1 MQSLH
6 VRDLMTSPVITVP
19 PPTRLPV
26 IKLFMHEK
34 RIHRL
39 PVVNRSRLVG
49 IITLGD
55 VRNAFPSDVPAIGA
69 MEARHALDRVRAA
82 DIMRTDVITVT
93 ADALLSEAALLM
105 LYHRIS
111 GLPVF
116 DGNQL
121 AGIITKSDI
130 CRAIVAGDIAF
141 SRRAL
146 ALQL

>member
-1 MQSLH
+1 MQSLR
-6 VRDLMTSPVITVP
+6 VRDLMTSPVFTVA

-26 IKLFMHEK
+26 IKLFMCEK

-111 GLPVF
+111 GLPVL

-130 CRAIVAGDIAF
+130 CRAVVAGDIAF
-141 SRRAL
+141 SRQAL
-146 ALQL
+146 ALQI